1 MHFNRHHKSSIIKSQ
16 KVIST
21 TFENEE
27 IIVENTFEQMENDAF
42 ADTELEVL
50 IYSEEKEKLLIKL
63 NSESDHEIS
72 QEAMNR
78 IISVFTEATVTAKK
92 LLKQKSGSQL
102 HKLIIVSNSEKIF
115 YNLAKRPKYS
125 HLTGQI

>member
-50 IYSEEKEKLLIKL
+50 IYSEEKEKTAVEDV
-63 NSESDHEIS
+63 SEAAV
-72 QEAMNR
+72 QR
-78 IISVFTEATVTAKK
+78 
-92 LLKQKSGSQL
+92 
-102 HKLIIVSNSEKIF
+102 
-115 YNLAKRPKYS
+115 
-125 HLTGQI
+125 

>member
-63 NSESDHEIS
+63 TITSIN
-72 QEAMNR
+72 N
-78 IISVFTEATVTAKK
+78 
-92 LLKQKSGSQL
+92 
-102 HKLIIVSNSEKIF
+102 
-115 YNLAKRPKYS
+115 
-125 HLTGQI
+125 